1 MFLLNY
7 RKYDPYSIHLNL
19 VCQSVDLQGWGQGLL
34 QFLGLSSIVD
44 DQSVLVSGTSDLEL
58 GLLDLLT
65 VSVQFVVD
73 LNDNVVDV

>member
-1 MFLLNY
+1 M
-7 RKYDPYSIHLNL
+7 
-19 VCQSVDLQGWGQGLL
+19 

-65 VSVQFVVD
+65 VGVQLVVD
-73 LNDNVVDV
+73 LDDNVVDV

>member
-1 MFLLNY
+1 M
-7 RKYDPYSIHLNL
+7 
-19 VCQSVDLQGWGQGLL
+19 CQSVDLQGWRQGLL

-65 VSVQFVVD
+65 VGVQLVVD
-73 LNDNVVDV
+73 LDDNVVDV